1 MRFKVRAFSIL
12 LLACRQ
18 QDRSTP
24 PPQADASAKEVALA
38 GAAVVIAAGDIAM
51 CGTTGDERTA
61 AIVDSVLRDDS
72 AAHVENAVITMGDN
86 AYPSGREGAR
96 NDFERCFGPSW
107 GSKRIMQFIHP
118 ATGNHDF
125 ETVMGPGYYEYFG
138 DRAGPPG
145 KGYYSFDIGKWH
157 AISLN
162 SEILVGPRY
171 DPVQSKAQEDWL
183 RQDLKDH
190 GKPCTVAYWHR
201 PLFSS
206 GIHGPT
212 PEVQGLWNILYESG
226 VDLVVNGHE
235 HHYERFLPQTPTGI
249 ADSVKGIEQIIA
261 GTGGA
266 DLRGLRYPL
275 SPNSVTQINGYFG
288 VLKLTLG
295 DGEYRHAFLDA
306 DGRVW
311 DRSGRKCH

>member
-1 MRFKVRAFSIL
+1 LRFKVGAFSIV
-12 LLACRQ
+12 LLACPQ
-18 QDRSTP
+18 ERSTP
-24 PPQADASAKEVALA
+24 PPADASAKEVALA

-51 CGTTGDERTA
+51 CGTTGDEGTA

-96 NDFERCFGPSW
+96 NDFERCFTPSW

-138 DRAGPPG
+138 DKAGPPG

-171 DPVQSKAQEDWL
+171 DSGQLKAQEDWL

-190 GKPCTVAYWHR
+190 GKPCTLAYWHR

-212 PEVQGLWNILYESG
+212 PEVQGLWNILYENG

-235 HHYERFLPQTPTGI
+235 HHYERFLPQTPAGV

-266 DLRGLRYPL
+266 DLRGLQYPV
-275 SPNSVTQINGYFG
+275 SPNSAMQITGYFG

-295 DGEYRHAFLDA
+295 DGEYRDAFLDA

>member
-1 MRFKVRAFSIL
+1 ML
-12 LLACRQ
+12 LLPACYK
-18 QDRSTP
+18 QDRATP
-24 PPQADASAKEVALA
+24 PPADAPAKEVALA
-38 GAAVVIAAGDIAM
+38 GAVVVIAAGDIAM
-51 CGTTGDERTA
+51 CGTTGDEMTA

-72 AAHVENAVITMGDN
+72 AAKVENAVITMGDN

-96 NDFERCFGPSW
+96 NDFVRCFTPSW
-107 GSKRIMQFIHP
+107 GSKRIMEFIHP

-125 ETVMGPGYYEYFG
+125 QTVMGPGYYEYFG
-138 DRAGPPG
+138 DRAGPSG

-162 SEILVGPRY
+162 SEILVGPLY
-171 DPVQSKAQEDWL
+171 DPVQAKAQEDWL
-183 RQDLKDH
+183 RHDLKDH
-190 GKPCTVAYWHR
+190 GKPCTLAYWHR

-206 GIHGPT
+206 GTHGPT
-212 PEVQGLWNILYESG
+212 PEVQGLWNILYENG

-235 HHYERFLPQTPTGI
+235 HHYERFLPQTPAGI
-249 ADSVKGIEQIIA
+249 EDSVKGIEQIIA

-266 DLRGLRYPL
+266 DLRGLQYPL
-275 SPNSVTQINGYFG
+275 SPNSTMQITGYFG

-295 DGEYRHAFLDA
+295 DAEYRHAFLDV